1 MQRLDLETE
10 QIAEVKINTA
20 AGSSSRESLAQVL
33 VRTGIISA
41 EQMQSALQI
50 GQKDGKTVDQVL
62 VDQKFLTPG
71 DLLIATSIQWKVPLI
86 DLKMHRVNP
95 EALRLIP
102 EQLAREYNVL
112 PLDIIGGSLAIVMAD
127 ALDVQSIDDIAAVTK
142 MRIEPMMA
150 NPDEVRSAINRN
162 YKVGDTIKAEE
173 EAKAETEKLIPTEAE
188 APVVHKLGLLI
199 QHALKSRASD
209 IHIVPQKESL
219 KIRYRIDGVLQDTA
233 SLPLSIHRALMSRL
247 KIMATMNITEQRR
260 PQDGQFSI
268 TVDGQDVDI
277 RVACGNT
284 IYGEMAV
291 LRLLAKSAS
300 LLDLSELGFLPSMLE
315 RYQLLLKL
323 PFGMILFGGPTGGG
337 KTTTLYASINRLNR
351 MERNIM
357 TIEDPVEYH
366 LEGINQFQINLKAD
380 VRFDNSLRAFMRLD
394 PDVILIGEI
403 RDTETA
409 SIATQAAL
417 TGHLILSSIH
427 ANDAVGVMFRLLD
440 LGVEPFIVCSALAG
454 TVAQRILRRICTHCR
469 KPYEPAME
477 ELAAYQQVMGELPA
491 QFYKGEGCNICADTG
506 YLGRVAIL
514 EVLTVTEEVRRML
527 ITGATADQI
536 RKQAIKDGMVPLMHD
551 GMLKVKDGITTVSEV
566 LRGTFSIYY

>member
-1 MQRLDLETE
+1 MERLELETE
-10 QIAEVKINTA
+10 QNAKVKINTD

-33 VRTGIISA
+33 VRTGIIST

-71 DLLIATSIQWKVPLI
+71 DLLTAISIQWRVPLI
-86 DLKMHRVNP
+86 DLKRHRVHA
-95 EALRLIP
+95 EVLRLVP
-102 EQLAREYNVL
+102 EQLARKYNVL

-127 ALDVQSIDDIAAVTK
+127 ALDVRAIDNIAVVTK

-150 NPDEVRSAINRN
+150 DPDEVRSAIDRN
-162 YKVGDTIKAEE
+162 YKVGDAIKAEE
-173 EAKAETEKLIPTEAE
+173 EAEAEELISTEAE
-188 APVVHKLGLLI
+188 APVIHKLGLLI
-199 QHALKSRASD
+199 QQALKSRASD
-209 IHIVPQKESL
+209 IHIVPQKDSL
-219 KIRYRIDGVLQDTA
+219 KIQYRIDGVLQDAA
-233 SLPLSIHRALMSRL
+233 SLPLSIHPALMSRL

-268 TVDGQDVDI
+268 GVDGQDVDV

-284 IYGEMAV
+284 IHGEMAV

-323 PFGMILFGGPTGGG
+323 PFGMILFGGPTGSG

-366 LEGINQFQINLKAD
+366 LEGINQFQINPKAD

-394 PDVILIGEI
+394 PDVILVGEI

-409 SIATQAAL
+409 KIATQAAL
-417 TGHLILSSIH
+417 TGHLVLSSIH

-454 TVAQRILRRICTHCR
+454 TVAQRVVRRICTHCR
-469 KPYEPAME
+469 KPYEPATE
-477 ELAAYQQVMGELPA
+477 DLAAYQQEMGELPA

-506 YLGRVAIL
+506 YLGRVAML
-514 EVLTVTEEVRRML
+514 EVLIVTEDVRRML
-527 ITGATADQI
+527 ISGATADQI
-536 RKQAIKDGMVPLMHD
+536 RIQAIKDGMVPLMHD

-566 LRGTFSIYY
+566 LRSTFSIYY

>member
-1 MQRLDLETE
+1 MERLETE
-10 QIAEVKINTA
+10 QNAEVKINTA
-20 AGSSSRESLAQVL
+20 AGSSSRESLAQIL

-50 GQKDGKTVDQVL
+50 VQKDGKTIDQVL

-71 DLLIATSIQWKVPLI
+71 DLLTAISIQWRVPLI
-86 DLKMHRVNP
+86 DLKRHRVHA
-95 EALRLIP
+95 EVLSLIP
-102 EQLAREYNVL
+102 EQLARKYNVL

-127 ALDVQSIDDIAAVTK
+127 ALDVQAIDNIAAVTK

-150 NPDEVRSAINRN
+150 APDEVRSAIDRN

-173 EAKAETEKLIPTEAE
+173 EAETEGLISTEAE
-188 APVVHKLGLLI
+188 APVIHQLGVLI
-199 QHALKSRASD
+199 QQALKSRASD
-209 IHIVPQKESL
+209 IHIVPQKDSL
-219 KIRYRIDGVLQDTA
+219 KIRYRIDGVLQDMA
-233 SLPLSIHRALMSRL
+233 SLPLSIHRALISRL

-268 TVDGQDVDI
+268 SVDGQDVDV

-366 LEGINQFQINLKAD
+366 LEGINQFQINPKAD

-417 TGHLILSSIH
+417 TGHLVLSSIH

-454 TVAQRILRRICTHCR
+454 TVAQRILRRVCTHCR
-469 KPYEPAME
+469 KPYEPTTE
-477 ELAAYQQVMGELPA
+477 ELAAYKQEMGELPA

-527 ITGATADQI
+527 ISGATADQI

-566 LRGTFSIYY
+566 LRSTFSIYY

>member
-1 MQRLDLETE
+1 MERLELETE
-10 QIAEVKINTA
+10 QNAKVMINTA

-33 VRTGIISA
+33 VRTGLISA

-50 GQKDGKTVDQVL
+50 GQKNGKTADQVL

-71 DLLIATSIQWKVPLI
+71 DLLTAISIQWKVPLI
-86 DLKMHRVNP
+86 DLKRHRVHP
-95 EALRLIP
+95 EILSLIP
-102 EQLAREYNVL
+102 EQLARKYNVL
-112 PLDIIGGSLAIVMAD
+112 PLDIIGGALAIVMAD
-127 ALDVQSIDDIAAVTK
+127 VLDVQAIDNISAVTK

-150 NPDEVRSAINRN
+150 APDEVRNAIDRN

-173 EAKAETEKLIPTEAE
+173 EAGTGEASPTVAE
-188 APVVHKLGLLI
+188 APVIRELGLLI
-199 QHALKSRASD
+199 QQALKSRASD
-209 IHIVPQKESL
+209 IHIMPQKDSL

-268 TVDGQDVDI
+268 SVDGHDVDV

-284 IYGEMAV
+284 IHGEMAV

-337 KTTTLYASINRLNR
+337 KTTTLYASINQLNR
-351 MERNIM
+351 LERNIM

-366 LEGINQFQINLKAD
+366 LEGINQFQINPKAD

-394 PDVILIGEI
+394 PDVILVGEI

-417 TGHLILSSIH
+417 TGHLVLSSIH

-454 TVAQRILRRICTHCR
+454 TVSQRILRRICTHCR
-469 KPYEPAME
+469 KPYEPATE
-477 ELAAYQQVMGELPA
+477 ELAAYKQEMDELPA
-491 QFYKGEGCNICADTG
+491 QFYKGAGCNVCADTG
-506 YLGRVAIL
+506 YLGRVAML
-514 EVLTVTEEVRRML
+514 EVLIVTEEVRRML
-527 ITGATADQI
+527 ISGATADQI
-536 RKQAIKDGMVPLMHD
+536 RKQAIQDGMVPLMHD

-566 LRGTFSIYY
+566 LRSTFSIYY

>member
-1 MQRLDLETE
+1 MQRLELETK
-10 QIAEVKINTA
+10 QNAEVKINTA

-50 GQKDGKTVDQVL
+50 GRKDGKTVDQVL

-71 DLLIATSIQWKVPLI
+71 DLLTAISIQWRVPLI
-86 DLKMHRVNP
+86 DLKRHRVHP

-102 EQLAREYNVL
+102 EQLARKYNVL
-112 PLDIIGGSLAIVMAD
+112 PLDIIGGSLAIVMGD
-127 ALDVQSIDDIAAVTK
+127 ALDVQSIDDISAVTK

-150 NPDEVRSAINRN
+150 NPDEVRSAIDRN
-162 YKVGDTIKAEE
+162 YKVGDTLKAEE
-173 EAKAETEKLIPTEAE
+173 EAGEELIPTESE
-188 APVVHKLGLLI
+188 APVIRKLGLLI
-199 QHALKSRASD
+199 QQALKSRASD
-209 IHIVPQKESL
+209 IHIVPQKDSL

-268 TVDGQDVDI
+268 TVDGQEIDV

-284 IYGEMAV
+284 IHGEMAV

-366 LEGINQFQINLKAD
+366 LEGINQFQINSKAD
-380 VRFDNSLRAFMRLD
+380 IRFDNSLRAFMRLD
-394 PDVILIGEI
+394 PDVILVGEI

-417 TGHLILSSIH
+417 TGHLVLSSIH

-454 TVAQRILRRICTHCR
+454 TVAQRIVRRICTHCR
-469 KPYEPAME
+469 KPYEPATE
-477 ELAAYQQVMGELPA
+477 ELAAYKQEMGKLPA

-527 ITGATADQI
+527 ISGATADEI

-566 LRGTFSIYY
+566 LRSTFSIYY